1 MADNFPWA
9 ILPLKP
15 IAEANTRLS
24 PVLSPH
30 QRHQLYEM
38 MLIDVLSA
46 LSGISSIGGILG
58 ITNCSVAK
66 KHLRSFGADILV
78 DQDDSGLNVAI
89 AKGLKELERRE
100 VTGAFTIPG
109 DIPVVTSDE
118 ITGVINS
125 IQTFGSA
132 TIVPSHDGHGT
143 NGLAMSPLT
152 LLSPQFGHSSKH
164 AHIILARK
172 MNLHLQL
179 MPLSGY
185 GFDIDTP
192 ADLRWM
198 AGLTSASRTKSYLD
212 QIDLLEAK
220 GLSWKL
226 VDSRLGLSG

>member
-24 PVLSPH
+24 PVLSPR

-66 KHLRSFGADILV
+66 RHLRSAGAEILV
-78 DQDDSGLNVAI
+78 DQDDVGLNDAI
-89 AKGLKELERRE
+89 AQGLKELERRG

-109 DIPVVTSDE
+109 DIPAVTSDE

-125 IQTFGSA
+125 IQTFGSV

-172 MNLHLQL
+172 MNLRLQV

-198 AGLTSASRTKSYLD
+198 AGLTSPSKTKSYLD
-212 QIDLLEAK
+212 EINLLETK
-220 GLSWKL
+220 VLSAN
-226 VDSRLGLSG
+226 VVQPRMELSG

>member
-1 MADNFPWA
+1 MADNFPCA

-58 ITNCSVAK
+58 ITNCAVAK

-89 AKGLKELERRE
+89 AKGLKELEQRE

-132 TIVPSHDGHGT
+132 TIVPSHDVMVPMG
-143 NGLAMSPLT
+143 
-152 LLSPQFGHSSKH
+152 
-164 AHIILARK
+164 
-172 MNLHLQL
+172 
-179 MPLSGY
+179 
-185 GFDIDTP
+185 
-192 ADLRWM
+192 
-198 AGLTSASRTKSYLD
+198 SRCHP
-212 QIDLLEAK
+212 
-220 GLSWKL
+220 
-226 VDSRLGLSG
+226 